1 MDLQVNDLKTTFDV
15 ETLNWNMK
23 KFIFTGILSCIAVFC
38 ISQTTN
44 DSCNLKVCVVNNS
57 LYQIDRIVINNTLT
71 IDSLAPN
78 EKSDFICSKSLFET
92 FKSDV
97 TFTRKKLFG
106 GISKIRL
113 ISYPIDHVGE
123 KEFKEGRLELLLTI
137 DKEGKNKNKIHFDIT
152 QVTTD

>member
-1 MDLQVNDLKTTFDV
+1 
-15 ETLNWNMK
+15 MK
-23 KFIFTGILSCIAVFC
+23 KLIFTGLLSCIAVFC

-44 DSCNLKVCVVNNS
+44 DSCNLKVCVVNKS

-106 GISKIRL
+106 GISRIRL
-113 ISYPIDHVGE
+113 ISQPIDHVGE
-123 KEFKEGRLELLLTI
+123 KEIKKGRLELLLTI
-137 DKEGKNKNKIHFDIT
+137 DKEDKNKYKIHFDIT
-152 QVTTD
+152 QVTTDLKTE

>member
-152 QVTTD
+152 HVTTD